1 MSFLEADIGLVSS
14 SNTTKK
20 LKLKQTLTW
29 SEVTANMKRK
39 RDYWVSLFPLARNE
53 KKEKDLARE
62 RKLLKEFT
70 AILYCWIE
78 LCRRD

>member
-1 MSFLEADIGLVSS
+1 MHELFRSIYWTNFEQYDLNLQ
-14 SNTTKK
+14 
-20 LKLKQTLTW
+20 LKETLTW

-78 LCRRD
+78 LCSRD

>member
-1 MSFLEADIGLVSS
+1 MSFLEADIGLIS
-14 SNTTKK
+14 SNTTKN

-53 KKEKDLARE
+53 KKGEGSG
-62 RKLLKEFT
+62 
-70 AILYCWIE
+70 
-78 LCRRD
+78 